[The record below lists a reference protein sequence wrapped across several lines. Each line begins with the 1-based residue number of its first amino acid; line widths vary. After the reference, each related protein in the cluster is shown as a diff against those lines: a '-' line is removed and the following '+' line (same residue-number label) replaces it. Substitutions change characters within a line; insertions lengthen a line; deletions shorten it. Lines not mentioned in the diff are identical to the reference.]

1 MNLRAT
7 TKHGRCCSIDR
18 AHDTE
23 PVRLRRVSADD
34 HVTGLVTECN
44 AAVTS
49 LFPASALTLWTPRAG
64 RGGKVLALRGNG
76 QSLDA
81 AIALAVVLVVF
92 RRAILRAVLGV
103 LAFVTLAALG
113 AGVVVLYQI
122 MHG

>member
-1 MNLRAT
+1 M
-7 TKHGRCCSIDR
+7 
-18 AHDTE
+18 
-23 PVRLRRVSADD
+23 
-34 HVTGLVTECN
+34 
-44 AAVTS
+44 
-49 LFPASALTLWTPRAG
+49 
-64 RGGKVLALRGNG
+64 LALRGNG